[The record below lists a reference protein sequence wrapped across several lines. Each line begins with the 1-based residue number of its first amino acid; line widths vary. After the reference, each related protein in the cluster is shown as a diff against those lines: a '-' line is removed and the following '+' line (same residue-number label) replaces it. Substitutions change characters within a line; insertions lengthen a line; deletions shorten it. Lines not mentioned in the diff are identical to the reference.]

1 MKDLTKGYPAKVIML
16 FAIPMIFGSIFQQLY
31 NIADSKIVS
40 TFVGTEAFAAV
51 GATSVISNTLIGFL
65 NSLTLGFAI
74 PIANSFGGKDYSR
87 MRKLVAGTIVLTMAG
102 AVLLTIGAL
111 LAISPLLRLLS
122 TPEDLME
129 PALAYVRIILCG
141 IIFTALYNMCA
152 NVLRAVGDSRTPL
165 VCLIISVFL
174 NIGLDLLF
182 VKVFDWGLEGAAY
195 ATIIAMAMSAFLCLG
210 YILLRFRDILP
221 RKEEWVLTARQYGEL
236 FSSGIAMGL
245 MSLVVNFGTV
255 ILQSAIN
262 GLGTDIVAAHTA
274 ARKVFDI
281 LTVTLY
287 CIGNAMTTYVSQN
300 MGAGQPKR
308 IRQGVRQAVII
319 SCSIAT
325 CLIVICF
332 VFGRSVFTWLASTDN
347 KVIVDSAV
355 MYARI
360 SIVFFYALGP
370 LFIFRCTLQGMG
382 RKIIPVCSSVV
393 EMVIKVISAMVLV
406 PHFKYVGVAFTEPV
420 SWVCMLILLVT
431 AYLVKSP
438 EKVIAEIQ
446 G

>member
-1 MKDLTKGYPAKVIML
+1 
-16 FAIPMIFGSIFQQLY
+16 
-31 NIADSKIVS
+31 
-40 TFVGTEAFAAV
+40 
-51 GATSVISNTLIGFL
+51 
-65 NSLTLGFAI
+65 
-74 PIANSFGGKDYSR
+74 
-87 MRKLVAGTIVLTMAG
+87 
-102 AVLLTIGAL
+102 
-111 LAISPLLRLLS
+111 
-122 TPEDLME
+122 
-129 PALAYVRIILCG
+129 
-141 IIFTALYNMCA
+141 
-152 NVLRAVGDSRTPL
+152 
-165 VCLIISVFL
+165 
-174 NIGLDLLF
+174 
-182 VKVFDWGLEGAAY
+182 
-195 ATIIAMAMSAFLCLG
+195 
-210 YILLRFRDILP
+210 
-221 RKEEWVLTARQYGEL
+221 
-236 FSSGIAMGL
+236 MGL

-325 CLIVICF
+325 FLIVICF